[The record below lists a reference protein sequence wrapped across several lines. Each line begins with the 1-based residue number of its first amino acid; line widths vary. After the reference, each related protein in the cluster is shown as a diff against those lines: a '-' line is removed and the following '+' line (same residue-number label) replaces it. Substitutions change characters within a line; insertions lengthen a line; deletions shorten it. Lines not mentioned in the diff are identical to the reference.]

1 MEIKID
7 ENYDGSRVDR
17 LVKKLL
23 EDKPMNLIFKMFK
36 KGDIRVNGKKVKEN
50 YRLLLGDLLYI
61 YKLEKKE
68 EEEFII
74 LSKEEKELVKN
85 GICYEDENIVVFNKP
100 YGYVMHKGSGFDYGL
115 VEIFKSFY
123 KNNDIAFVNR
133 LDKNTSGL
141 VVASKNL
148 VWTRKLTE
156 IIRERNINKHYFALI
171 KGQLEEKHIKVSVN
185 MENTGKKMEVVKKG
199 GKLSSTNFKELYTSR
214 KYSVVEAIL
223 ETGRKHQIRVH
234 LSHLK
239 HPIVGDTKY
248 NGEKSERMFLHSYK
262 IEIPEIDLLVETHIP
277 KEFIDKLEYAE

>member
-50 YRLLLGDLLYI
+50 HRLLLGDTLYI

-68 EEEFII
+68 EDFFIK
-74 LSKEEKELVKN
+74 LSEKEIELVKD
-85 GICYEDENIVVFNKP
+85 GICYEDDNMFVFNKP

-123 KNNDIAFVNR
+123 KNNDITFVNR

-141 VVASKNL
+141 VVGSKNL

-156 IIRERNINKHYFALI
+156 IIRERNINKHYYALI
-171 KGQLEEKHIKVSVN
+171 KGQLEEKEIKISVN
-185 MENTGKKMEVVKKG
+185 MENTGKKMEVVPRG
-199 GKLSSTNFKELYTSR
+199 GKISTTNFREISTNG
-214 KYSVVEAIL
+214 KYSIVEAIL

-234 LSHLK
+234 LSHIK
-239 HPIVGDTKY
+239 HPIVGDKKY
-248 NGEKSERMFLHSYK
+248 GGQGDKRMFLHSYK
-262 IEIPEIDLLVETHIP
+262 VEIPEIELLVEDRIP
-277 KEFIDKLEYAE
+277 KDFKEKM